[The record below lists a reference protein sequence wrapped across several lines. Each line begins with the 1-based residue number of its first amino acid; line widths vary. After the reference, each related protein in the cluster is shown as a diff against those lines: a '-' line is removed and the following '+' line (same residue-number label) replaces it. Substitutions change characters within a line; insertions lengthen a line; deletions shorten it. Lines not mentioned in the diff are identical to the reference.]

1 MKKFRSKAVLLT
13 IIFFTILA
21 LQQVVGDEP
30 KKDVDI
36 VKFSGSVYR
45 LTFPYRL
52 RTNIG
57 VSVGTD
63 GILLVDT
70 GFNET
75 VPQLKKVLKKMG
87 QGKIKYIVNTH
98 HHWDHTQGNVIAG
111 PGTRIIRLQDVKKL
125 VSEGVLVKAKGPMVG
140 NTGKMFK
147 LYYTLHFNGEEIR
160 LIPSPGAHSG
170 SDTIIYFTKSGVVH
184 MGDLLLSQ
192 SFPAV
197 GRNIKKYLPIL
208 EKVIDIFS
216 EDTIFLSG
224 HGKDL
229 TKKGVKDYY
238 AMLLTTINMVKK
250 AKKAGKTIKEIQK
263 QRILKDY
270 ESYNTYLDWL
280 TTDYWIDAVYKC
292 YREEF

>member
-1 MKKFRSKAVLLT
+1 MKKIRSKFVLLT
-13 IIFFTILA
+13 IVFFTILP
-21 LQQVVGDEP
+21 LYQVIGDEA
-30 KKDVDI
+30 KEDVDI

-57 VSVGTD
+57 VSAGPD

-70 GFNET
+70 GFEET
-75 VPQLKKVLKKMG
+75 VPQLKKVLKKVD

-98 HHWDHTQGNVIAG
+98 HHGDHTQGNVIAG
-111 PGTRIIRLQDVKKL
+111 PGTRIIGLQDLRQL
-125 VSEGVLVKAKGPMVG
+125 VSEGVLVKAKGPLVG
-140 NTGKMFK
+140 KTGKMFD
-147 LYYTLHFNGEEIR
+147 LYYTLDFNGEEIR
-160 LIPSPGAHSG
+160 FIPSPGTHSS
-170 SDTIIYFTKSGVVH
+170 SDMIIYFTRSGVVQ

-229 TKKGVKDYY
+229 SKKSVRDYY
-238 AMLLTTINMVKK
+238 AMLVTTINMVKK

-263 QRILKDY
+263 QRILKEY

-292 YREEF
+292 YRKD

>member
-1 MKKFRSKAVLLT
+1 MKKIRSKFMLLT
-13 IIFFTILA
+13 IIFFNILC
-21 LQQVVGDEP
+21 LHQVVGDEP

-36 VKFSGSVYR
+36 VKFSSSVYR
-45 LTFPYRL
+45 LTFLYRL

-57 VSVGTD
+57 VSAGTD

-70 GFNET
+70 GYKET
-75 VPQLKKVLKKMG
+75 VPQLKKVLEKMG
-87 QGKIKYIVNTH
+87 QGKIKYIINTH
-98 HHWDHTQGNVIAG
+98 HHADHSQGNVIAG
-111 PGTRIIRLQDVKKL
+111 PRIRIIGLKDVKQL

-140 NTGKMFK
+140 KTVKMFD
-147 LYYTLHFNGEEIR
+147 LYYTLHFNGDEIR
-160 LIPSPGAHSG
+160 LIPSPGAHSS
-170 SDTIIYFTKSGVVH
+170 SDMIIYFTKSGVVH

-197 GRNIKKYLPIL
+197 GRNIKKYLPML

-229 TKKGVKDYY
+229 TKKGVRNYY
-238 AMLLTTINMVKK
+238 SMLLTTINMVKK

-292 YREEF
+292 YKED

>member
-13 IIFFTILA
+13 LIFFTSLA
-21 LQQVVGDEP
+21 LHQVIGDEA
-30 KKDVDI
+30 KKDVDM
-36 VKFSGSVYR
+36 VKHSGSVYR
-45 LTFPYRL
+45 LTFPHRL

-70 GFNET
+70 GYKDT
-75 VPQLKKVLKKMG
+75 VPQLKKVLKRIG

-98 HHWDHTQGNVIAG
+98 HHGDHTQGNVIAG
-111 PGTRIIRLQDVKKL
+111 PETRIVGLHDVKQL
-125 VSEGVLVKAKGPMVG
+125 VSQGVLVKAKGPMVG
-140 NTGKMFK
+140 KTGKMFE
-147 LYYTLHFNGEEIR
+147 LYYTLDFNGEEIR
-160 LIPSPGAHSG
+160 LIPSPGTHSS
-170 SDTIIYFTKSGVVH
+170 SDMIIYFTRSGVVH

-229 TKKGVKDYY
+229 TKKGVRNYY
-238 AMLLTTINMVKK
+238 SMLLTTIDMVKK

-292 YREEF
+292 YRED

>member
-1 MKKFRSKAVLLT
+1 MKKFRSKFVLVM
-13 IIFFTILA
+13 IIVFTILA
-21 LQQVVGDEP
+21 LHQVAGDEA
-30 KKDVDI
+30 KEDVDI
-36 VKFSGSVYR
+36 KKISGSVYR

-57 VSVGTD
+57 ISAGTD

-70 GFNET
+70 GFEET

-98 HHWDHTQGNVIAG
+98 HHDDHTQGNIIAG
-111 PGTRIIRLQDVKKL
+111 PGTRIIGLQDVKQL
-125 VSEGVLVKAKGPMVG
+125 VLEGVLVKAKGPLVVK
-140 NTGKMFK
+140 TGKMFDQ
-147 LYYTLHFNGEEIR
+147 YYTLDFNGEEVR
-160 LIPSPGAHSG
+160 FIPSPGAHSS
-170 SDTIIYFTKSGVVH
+170 SDMIIYFTRSGVVH

-229 TKKGVKDYY
+229 TKKGVRNYY
-238 AMLLTTINMVKK
+238 SMLLTTINMVKK
-250 AKKAGKTIKEIQK
+250 AKKAGKTIKELQNI
-263 QRILKDY
+263 RILKDY
-270 ESYNTYLDWL
+270 ESYNIYLDWL

-292 YREEF
+292 YKEN